1 MSKDLNN
8 KSKEEGMI
16 KKTADIEEM
25 VFDGF
30 KKLSKKRK
38 KEVVDFVSY
47 LKAKEDLEATKE
59 IIKDK
64 DFLESIMKG
73 DKDFKIGYFRKWS
86 EVREDV

>member
-1 MSKDLNN
+1 VLKNLDNE
-8 KSKEEGMI
+8 SKEEDVI
-16 KKTADIEEM
+16 KRTAAIEEM

-38 KEVVDFVSY
+38 KEVVDFVFY
-47 LKAKEDLEATKE
+47 LKAKEELEATKE

-73 DKDFKIGYFRKWS
+73 DEDFKIGHFKKWS
-86 EVREDV
+86 EVRKDV

>member
-1 MSKDLNN
+1 
-8 KSKEEGMI
+8 MI
-16 KKTADIEEM
+16 KRTAAIEEM

-47 LKAKEDLEATKE
+47 LKVKEELEATKE

-73 DKDFKIGYFRKWS
+73 DEDFKIGHFKKWS